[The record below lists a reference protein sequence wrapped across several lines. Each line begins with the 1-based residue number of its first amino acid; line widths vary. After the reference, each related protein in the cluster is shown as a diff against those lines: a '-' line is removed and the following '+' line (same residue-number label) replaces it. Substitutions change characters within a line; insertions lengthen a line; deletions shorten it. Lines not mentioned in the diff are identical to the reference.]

1 MAVFVLLERISPGL
15 TNQNTFNSVHA
26 MNYEI
31 IVLLCCWL
39 EVIKWMQQSIPAKV
53 LPIKSCGGFF
63 SLDRISD
70 LGGLHLLKMAKG
82 LHISHVFSAWYKS
95 CDPTVNWN
103 LLEEMYFRLL
113 QEAKNGEKYIV
124 KSVHF
129 KKTVAQSSFLS
140 KLW

>member
-63 SLDRISD
+63 LGDTGVNLVVLIFLKTYVCKHKSKQGIPIVTLYSYWSILVGKIWLMFFSFSLT
-70 LGGLHLLKMAKG
+70 LEQFCLLKRSIQG
-82 LHISHVFSAWYKS
+82 WCFWISIIS
-95 CDPTVNWN
+95 
-103 LLEEMYFRLL
+103 
-113 QEAKNGEKYIV
+113 
-124 KSVHF
+124 
-129 KKTVAQSSFLS
+129 
-140 KLW
+140 